1 MVAIPACW
9 AARGEANATGS
20 PRSPT
25 WPSSS
30 WCPPVISLISV
41 DLPAPFSPTSACT
54 DPACSSIETSS
65 SARTPANRLLADV
78 TANTG
83 VVISVRRPRGDGL
96 LGVRLVVLVVG
107 RDRDRRGAVAVHVRL
122 ERGLRGRT
130 EGGVRLDHRV
140 EVAVHDRLHGALG
153 AVDRH

>member
-9 AARGEANATGS
+9 APRGAAPAPPP
-20 PRSPT
+20 PRRRTCPL
-25 WPSSS
+25 SSVYT
-30 WCPPVISLISV
+30 PVFSLISV
-41 DLPAPFSPTSACT
+41 DFPAPFSPTSVCT

-107 RDRDRRGAVAVHVRL
+107 RDRDRRGAVADHVRL
-122 ERGLRGRT
+122 ERGLRGR
-130 EGGVRLDHRV
+130 
-140 EVAVHDRLHGALG
+140 
-153 AVDRH
+153 